1 MVKRLRRHVFTF
13 ILIMFGVH
21 VTGSPVTGQTAS
33 ADTSDS
39 SPHSEASL
47 ASTASAVAPGQRFTV
62 ALDIEMEEGWHTYWI
77 NPGDSGEPVTIEWSL
92 PDGVEARAFEWPYP
106 RRIDA
111 SVLTS
116 YGYADRVLLPT
127 SVSASGDLAVGDS
140 ITIRGEAS
148 WLICADICLPAS
160 ATVESTFPVAA
171 EPVAASPAE
180 VRRVEQA
187 QARVP
192 TVASDWTFEAT
203 RSEGSYGL
211 AFTVDDG
218 KVPDISS
225 AQFFPED
232 GDVLDHAAAQPLT
245 RQEDAFLMALQESP
259 YAQTPADTLR
269 GVLVAP
275 SGASWI
281 PGEEV
286 RAIRV
291 HAPVVED
298 GAGTLSILE
307 DGLAA
312 STGSG
317 GGRVAIGWALLM
329 AFAGGLLLNLMPC
342 VFPVLSIKIL
352 GFADSSGD
360 DPTAM
365 RRHGWL
371 FGAGVLVSMWVLAG
385 TLLGLR
391 AAGNEIGWGFQLQS
405 PAFVALMAL
414 LFAGIGYNLLGAFE
428 VGTTLMNWGGR
439 LQGTTPD
446 SGNRSAFMTGIL
458 ATIIATPCTAPFMGA
473 ALGVALA
480 SSAPGAVAIFTMLGA
495 GMATPYVGL
504 SMTPR
509 LLDRLPEPGAWM
521 ESLKQFFAFPMF
533 ATAIWL
539 LWVFAQQ
546 TGHNAVALL
555 LFAILLLGVASW
567 ILNRWSAATL
577 SRTARVATRA
587 VVAAIIAGA
596 VTLALVGAQYDRARS
611 ASTSTPNGD
620 ARWMSY
626 SAERVDSLRSTGR
639 PIFIDFTAAWCL
651 TCQVNKQTVL
661 STPEVTE
668 AFEQSNVALIR
679 ADWTNRDAD
688 ITKALASHG
697 RSGVPVYVYYAG
709 PNARPEILPEVLTK
723 DMILD
728 RLNRGT

>member
-1 MVKRLRRHVFTF
+1 ML
-13 ILIMFGVH
+13 FGVMLAT
-21 VTGSPVTGQTAS
+21 VTPVMGQTAPV
-33 ADTSDS
+33 DTSDS

-47 ASTASAVAPGQRFTV
+47 TSTVSAVAPGETFTV
-62 ALDIEMEEGWHTYWI
+62 ALDIEMDEGWHTYWI

-92 PDGVEARAFEWPYP
+92 PDELDAGEFKWPYP
-106 RRIDA
+106 HRIDA

-116 YGYADRVLLPT
+116 YGYSDRVLLPT
-127 SVSASGDLAVGDS
+127 TVSATSDLAVGDS
-140 ITIRGEAS
+140 VTIRGQAS
-148 WLICADICLPAS
+148 WLICADVCLPAS
-160 ATVESTFPVAA
+160 ATVERTFDVAS
-171 EPVAASPAE
+171 EPVAASSAE
-180 VRRVEQA
+180 RRRINQA
-187 QARVP
+187 QSRVP
-192 TVASDWTFEAT
+192 TVSSNWTFEAT

-218 KVPDISS
+218 EVPDISS
-225 AQFFPED
+225 AQFFPEE

-245 RQEDAFLMALQESP
+245 RQGDAFVMALQASP
-259 YAQTPADTLR
+259 YAQSPADTLR

-275 SGASWI
+275 SGTSWI

-286 RAIRV
+286 RSIRV
-291 HAPVVED
+291 QAPVVED
-298 GAGTLSILE
+298 GAGTLSIQE
-307 DGLAA
+307 NGLAA

-317 GGRVAIGWALLM
+317 GGRVALGWALLM

-391 AAGNEIGWGFQLQS
+391 AAGSEIGWGFQLQS

-446 SGNRSAFMTGIL
+446 SGNRGAFMTGIL

-480 SSAPGAVAIFTMLGA
+480 SSAPGAFAIFSMLGA

-509 LLDRLPEPGAWM
+509 LLDRLPEPGSWM
-521 ESLKQFFAFPMF
+521 ETLKQFFAFPMF
-533 ATAIWL
+533 ATTIWL

-567 ILNRWSAATL
+567 ILNRWSAPAL

-587 VVAAIIAGA
+587 VVATIIAGA
-596 VTLALVGAQYDRARS
+596 VTLALVGAQYDGAGS
-611 ASTSTPNGD
+611 SSTSTTNAD
-620 ARWMSY
+620 AQWMSY

-639 PIFIDFTAAWCL
+639 PVFIDFTAAWCL

-709 PNARPEILPEVLTK
+709 PNDSAEILPEVLTK